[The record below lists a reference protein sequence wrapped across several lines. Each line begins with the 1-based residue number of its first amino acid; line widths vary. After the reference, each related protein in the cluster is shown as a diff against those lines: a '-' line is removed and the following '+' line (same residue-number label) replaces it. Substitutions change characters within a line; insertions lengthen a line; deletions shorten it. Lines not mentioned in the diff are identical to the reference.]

1 VPLLGSMGN
10 SDPPTTITIRSSTR
24 HLLESLKRPGET
36 YDALLQELAEEYY
49 PPKLIAE
56 LKKRVSEIRAG
67 KVKGVPAEEVYR
79 RWGV

>member
-1 VPLLGSMGN
+1 M
-10 SDPPTTITIRSSTR
+10 
-24 HLLESLKRPGET
+24 KRPGES
-36 YDALLQELAEEYY
+36 YDDLLQELAEEYY

-56 LKKRVSEIRAG
+56 LKKRVAEIRAG